1 MKAAA
6 EKNVRKAWHR
16 QRQRATLEEKSLLHQ
31 HLKKTSREVSFEE
44 QCRERWTKLIALPVK
59 NCPFIFAKSERKSK
73 RAGNACWYLLKN
85 SCLLSTL
92 GTEHLLMISIDP
104 QIFWSQNSVYRPFN
118 LSMCMH
124 LFWSINHLNNPSVIQ
139 LMFINLQNRL
149 QYYLQEKDLCYNL
162 THLSVLHL
170 YHAFHSL
177 LLFIHKLVRPLIN
190 SVTVFLPWSSITK
203 SGIE

>member
-1 MKAAA
+1 MSPNESCRR
-6 EKNVRKAWHR
+6 EKCEEGMTP
-16 QRQRATLEEKSLLHQ
+16 ATPKGDLRRKSLLYH
-31 HLKKTSREVSFEE
+31 HLKRTSRKVSFGE
-44 QCRERWTKLIALPVK
+44 QCRKRWNKIIALPVK

-104 QIFWSQNSVYRPFN
+104 QIFWSQHSVYRPFK

-139 LMFINLQNRL
+139 LIVINLQNRL
-149 QYYLQEKDLCYNL
+149 SWTC
-162 THLSVLHL
+162 
-170 YHAFHSL
+170 
-177 LLFIHKLVRPLIN
+177 
-190 SVTVFLPWSSITK
+190 
-203 SGIE
+203 